1 MEVNPIPANEAQSV
15 TLPVDFYADLVAKAR
30 TLELLENAL
39 VENVAKDYYRGKANV
54 SDNFIYAIKAI
65 LPDTYE
71 KMKEK
76 LAEGN
81 GEEE

>member
-1 MEVNPIPANEAQSV
+1 MEVKPIPANEVQSV
-15 TLPVDFYADLVAKAR
+15 TLSVDFYADLVVKAR
-30 TLELLENAL
+30 MLELLERAML
-39 VENVAKDYYRGKANV
+39 RYVTDDYSNKPVITSGFT
-54 SDNFIYAIKAI
+54 SAIKAI

-81 GEEE
+81 EEEE